1 MNAASQVGDAVSPG
15 ELVSIYGTNYAF
27 DALDVAAPLNGA
39 IPPFLG
45 HTRVL
50 VGGLLAPITA
60 ASPTQINA
68 LIPYL
73 VGGVSTADI
82 AVEVDGMRS
91 NVVTMPVVATKFGLS
106 TLDASGSGP
115 GAILNQDG
123 MVNGASNPAAVVCP
137 R

>member
-1 MNAASQVGDAVSPG
+1 LEGPLPAVDLRAQRALAFAPSGDLFLLDSLRLRQVKDASKRSFPSINAGGVVNAASQVGDAVSPG

-27 DALDVAAPLNGA
+27 DALDVAAHLNGA

-68 LIPYL
+68 LIL
-73 VGGVSTADI
+73 T
-82 AVEVDGMRS
+82 
-91 NVVTMPVVATKFGLS
+91 
-106 TLDASGSGP
+106 
-115 GAILNQDG
+115 
-123 MVNGASNPAAVVCP
+123 
-137 R
+137 